1 MLEMQTSY
9 NETLQTYIKQTT
21 KIRHDLK
28 HSVHLAQ
35 CLLDEGDLTTLR
47 KYIGEYSQALNIT
60 SPVRLCSN
68 NAVNAVLNYYRQSA
82 IDNEVDI
89 NWKINIP
96 EHSSISEVDFCGILG
111 NLSENAISGCK
122 TILSG
127 KKYFDLSIDYK
138 GGYIYIV
145 ATNNFNGE
153 LKKTEKGYE
162 STKHSGRGIGLRSM
176 KNMAEIYGGFFE
188 AVNTDDYFCV
198 NMTLKY
204 S

>member
-1 MLEMQTSY
+1 M
-9 NETLQTYIKQTT
+9 
-21 KIRHDLK
+21 
-28 HSVHLAQ
+28 
-35 CLLDEGDLTTLR
+35 
-47 KYIGEYSQALNIT
+47 
-60 SPVRLCSN
+60 
-68 NAVNAVLNYYRQSA
+68 
-82 IDNEVDI
+82 
-89 NWKINIP
+89 
-96 EHSSISEVDFCGILG
+96 
-111 NLSENAISGCK
+111 
-122 TILSG
+122 
-127 KKYFDLSIDYK
+127 SIDYK

-188 AVNTDDYFCV
+188 AVNTDDTFCV